1 MRETLR
7 TLRTAAIWIGLAAG
21 VWLLWYIRVAVILA
35 FGAVIAALLL
45 HLLARL
51 ICTKVP
57 LALGWAL
64 ALVTALLFLIFAGC
78 LWLFG
83 SSLVSQ
89 FGDVLKKIEAGQRNL
104 GVLRQFVHGPSS
116 LLGGMVPH
124 VLTSGLAVAEYA
136 IVIAIAGI
144 YLAAQ
149 PALYARGVVLLFPSK
164 LRADAE
170 EALEKIGAT
179 LTYWLIGQ
187 MIVMLI
193 VSVLAYFLMLALGL
207 PNPGVLALIA
217 GLSEAV
223 PYLGPFL
230 GAVPAVLVALTIGFN
245 KAIWTVAGYI
255 GIHILEGYLI
265 VPLLQRRLVHIP
277 PALILLSIL
286 VSQLLFGFVGIIFA
300 GPIAVVAYTA
310 INLLYLRNVLEERV
324 NLPDDIP
331 VT

>member
-1 MRETLR
+1 MKDSLR

-21 VWLLWYIRVAVILA
+21 AWLLWYVRVAVILA
-35 FGAVIAALLL
+35 CGAVLAALLL

-51 ICTKVP
+51 LCTKLPVRF
-57 LALGWAL
+57 GWAL
-64 ALVTALLFLIFAGC
+64 TIVTVTLFVAFAGC

-83 SSLVSQ
+83 SSLMSQ
-89 FGDVLKKIEAGQRNL
+89 FGDVMHKIQAGQRNL
-104 GVLRQFVHGPSS
+104 GILRQFVHGPSS
-116 LLGGMVPH
+116 LIGGMVPH
-124 VLTSGLAVAEYA
+124 ALSSGLAIAEYA
-136 IVIAIAGI
+136 IIIAISGI

-149 PALYARGVVLLFPSK
+149 PELYAHGVALLFPVK
-164 LRADAE
+164 LRPAAA

-187 MIVMLI
+187 MITMAI
-193 VSVLAYFLMLALGL
+193 VGVLAYILMIALRL
-207 PNPGVLALIA
+207 PNPGALALIA

-230 GAVPAVLVALTIGFN
+230 GAVPAVFVALAAGFA
-245 KAIWTVAGYI
+245 KAIWTIAGYI
-255 GIHILEGYLI
+255 GIHVVEGYLL

-286 VSQLLFGFVGIIFA
+286 VSQLLFGVVGIVFA
-300 GPIAVVAYTA
+300 APIAVVAFTA
-310 INLLYLRNVLEERV
+310 INLLYVRNVLDEEV
-324 NLPDDIP
+324 NLPEDIP

>member
-21 VWLLWYIRVAVILA
+21 VGVLWYVRVAVILA
-35 FGAVIAALLL
+35 CGAVITALLL

-51 ICTKVP
+51 VCTRIP
-57 LALGWAL
+57 MRFGWAL

-83 SSLVSQ
+83 SSLFSQ
-89 FGDVLKKIEAGQRNL
+89 FGDVLKKIEAGQRDL
-104 GVLRQFVHGPSS
+104 GILRQFVHGPSS
-116 LLGGMVPH
+116 VVGGMVPH
-124 VLTSGLAVAEYA
+124 ALTSGLAVAEYA

-144 YLAAQ
+144 YMAAQ
-149 PALYARGVVLLFPSK
+149 PELYAGGLVLLFPPA
-164 LRADAE
+164 LRPDAE
-170 EALEKIGAT
+170 EGLQKIGAT

-193 VSVLAYFLMLALGL
+193 VGVLAYALMLALGL
-207 PNPGVLALIA
+207 PNPAALALIA

-223 PYLGPFL
+223 PYLGPFI
-230 GAVPAVLVALTIGFN
+230 GAVPAVLVALTIGFDN
-245 KAIWTVAGYI
+245 AMWTVAGYI
-255 GIHILEGYLI
+255 GIHIIEGYLI

-286 VSQLLFGFVGIIFA
+286 VSQLLFGFVGIVFA
-300 GPIAVVAYTA
+300 APIAVVAYTA
-310 INLLYLRNVLEERV
+310 TSLFYVRNVLDERV